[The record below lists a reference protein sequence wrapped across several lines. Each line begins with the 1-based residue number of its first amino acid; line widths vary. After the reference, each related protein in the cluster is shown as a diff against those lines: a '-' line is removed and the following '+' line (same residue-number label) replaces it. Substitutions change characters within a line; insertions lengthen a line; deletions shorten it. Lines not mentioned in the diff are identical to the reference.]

1 MCAGDDDGDDS
12 DDDDDDDDD
21 VIRLSSEVHLG
32 AKHLDHGVV
41 EAPKGLH
48 HLQPTQSFSLSEIF
62 SRIHDC
68 DCSSLI
74 F

>member
-1 MCAGDDDGDDS
+1 MCTGDD

-62 SRIHDC
+62 FGDP
-68 DCSSLI
+68 
-74 F
+74 

>member
-1 MCAGDDDGDDS
+1 MNDDDDD
-12 DDDDDDDDD
+12 DDEDDDDDDD

-48 HLQPTQSFSLSEIF
+48 HLQPTHSFSLPEIF
-62 SRIHDC
+62 FEDP
-68 DCSSLI
+68 
-74 F
+74 